1 MSTPVPAK
9 PLSLP
14 FSTHRLSAQ
23 RLVSL
28 DVFRGITIT
37 AMILV
42 NNPGSEGNVFAP
54 LRHAAWNGW
63 TLADLVFP
71 SFIYIAGTALVLS
84 SARRAQKLPQTA
96 IYIHILWRSLA
107 LIAIGLLLNG
117 LFYLPWE
124 NVRLPGVLQRIGLV
138 YLFTALIVLTTS
150 WRVRVLLAVTILV
163 GYWGLLAF
171 MAAPG
176 SHAGDLSP
184 RGNLVSYVDRQI
196 FGIHIWLRY
205 RDPEGVLS
213 TFQAVATALLGTLA
227 GDLLLAG
234 RKSSSITVGLILA
247 GITGI
252 VFGQVWNV
260 VFPINKNLW
269 TSSFVLLSAG
279 IASVGQGLCYWVLE
293 VKEWRGLVYPF
304 KLVGMNPLALY
315 IGSEVIGMSALDNA
329 RSWVFANLLA
339 PVTGP
344 TVASLLW
351 GLAYA
356 GFWGVMAYA
365 LYRMA
370 IFIRL

>member
-1 MSTPVPAK
+1 MTAPLPSKPFFLPSNTPG
-9 PLSLP
+9 LP
-14 FSTHRLSAQ
+14 SR

-28 DVFRGITIT
+28 DVFRGITIA

-42 NNPGSEGNVFAP
+42 NNPGSQENVYAP
-54 LRHAAWNGW
+54 LRHAAWHGW

-71 SFIYIAGTALVLS
+71 SFIYIVGASLVFS
-84 SARRAQKLPQTA
+84 FARRTRNQSQSA
-96 IYIHILWRSLA
+96 IYLHILWRTLA

-117 LFYLPWE
+117 LFYLPWK

-138 YLFTALIVLTTS
+138 YLFASLIVLTTS
-150 WRVRVLLAVTILV
+150 WRVRILLTASILV
-163 GYWGLLAF
+163 GYWGLLAL

-176 SHAGDLSP
+176 SHVGDLSS
-184 RGNLVSYVDRQI
+184 RGNLVSYIDRQL
-196 FGIHIWLRY
+196 FRSHLWLRY

-213 TFQAVATALLGTLA
+213 TFPAVATALLGTLA
-227 GDLLLAG
+227 GDWLVAG
-234 RKSSSITVGLILA
+234 RKSSSTASYLILA
-247 GITGI
+247 GSTGI
-252 VFGQVWNV
+252 ILGQVWNV

-269 TSSFVLLSAG
+269 TSSFVLLTAG
-279 IASVGQGLCYWVLE
+279 IASVGLGLCYWTLE
-293 VKEWRGLVYPF
+293 VKEWRGLGYPF

-315 IGSEVIGMSALDNA
+315 IGSEIIGMSALDNA

-351 GLAYA
+351 ALAYA
-356 GFWGVMAYA
+356 GFWGLVAFV
-365 LYRMA
+365 LYRLA